1 MKDLMREML
10 ENRGKLLDGDMTVV
24 EWFDPVKPD
33 HLAAYRTLRET
44 GQWPMGFLSEDL
56 DFPEGWAQSLS
67 EKIVETLGSKK
78 INEQEPDE
86 EPDREEEE
94 APLIAQ
100 EEKPTSEV
108 DLEKMYLGRV
118 DDTHFYI
125 VSDKNEAGVTE
136 DLQVVDQEGS
146 VILSAKEAGLDMGD
160 VSKFILGAIQDEAL
174 KGAQLERSVVMQYLV
189 PRIEQELE
197 EPEDEM
203 EPEMGGGG
211 ETPPGEE
218 EEEEEQRIPRESRQ
232 NESKENLGMLIE
244 DAKGNKFSVE
254 LIDEGAPDE
263 TVLAINGREFRFH
276 PSMVKVFADNGRL
289 TDESLQELALQTIQ
303 HMDDYDYAELIGQ
316 GVQEGTALGGAHIQ
330 DGSWQDSEGNK
341 IRVIDSSSDELTVK
355 DVESGRIYKMHLSEL
370 QDRFEH
376 MAEARTARG
385 RRDGTGPYKGSL
397 RRKKTSV
404 GRRKAAGQP
413 CPKLGEAYGGAYYDL
428 ITNRAGKIG
437 VMNMATGKLVSKWFD
452 DEKQALDAL
461 VDIAAGV
468 LSTTPKDSNNESKVN
483 EQEVV
488 KQHGKR
494 YLPYTL
500 YFPEKKNEV
509 LRNLRDQGIR
519 AVVYG
524 KDPEN
529 VILVPEKD
537 AEAAKQYFGESKMK
551 KEGKVPQDSDS
562 EDKKIKDLME
572 DDIPGGLADEKPEL
586 TVRPQEVEMGVEV
599 EMEHTDNPRMAVEIA
614 LDHLAEDPEYYT
626 KLKKMEGGA
635 ACPEGPVED
644 YDEGCGMKHAR
655 ESKKHRR
662 KVSEKNIRVG
672 QLKEWLQDDLVTRNE
687 ALFSKLV
694 PVQGA
699 ADTAEGE
706 LLRAVNRLAYRYFND
721 GDIFNRGY
729 GIETAGPAYVFLS
742 EKARALNIPQLQSAL
757 KQLDRTAWDEEQY
770 EQALN
775 TVTASVLDYVEG
787 QEGNYSKNTEDLFD
801 YEDKAIEMFG
811 DPDEED
817 DLDNWED
824 DEYFEEDDWG
834 GEEDEFD
841 ESKMKKEGK
850 VPQDTDSE
858 DKQIQTLYEGI
869 LELVGEIEGMSSEDA
884 DVVRKAVADGR
895 IDAEWPSYEKMIDA
909 LSSLEDI
916 VDPKTASKEPDIVRQ
931 AYLQYII
938 VPKAISMAESMDE
951 ETDLQGAENHFA
963 KLLLM
968 QLRKQKDRGEELST
982 EEEEMFNKLHQKLGS
997 MIQNEGE
1004 DSNLVGSTKSI
1015 FKVKYLIDGD
1025 VEKDTRVEAFDE
1037 ADAKQMLMRQKGVK
1051 KVLST
1056 EPIGERKVKEE
1067 YNEEMDT
1074 SSDQGVTPDNYNEA
1088 STSPAPQAF
1097 PGDEAQWGDIL
1108 GWMGAAD
1115 EEGLISKLSDQLE
1128 EMRGVSTGHVS
1139 LDDFLDELY
1148 QDYQQAIGEGSF
1160 TSDEPVGEELKTY
1173 LAKAM
1178 VDAGVVEESI
1188 EDRKALR
1195 MAESLLGLPVASE
1208 TIEEAVVGDTVQI
1221 VKRDNFEMVV
1231 EEAVIKQI
1239 HETKG
1244 VEITGSTIPD
1254 KQEWFSPKYYRV
1266 IKL

>member
-1 MKDLMREML
+1 M
-10 ENRGKLLDGDMTVV
+10 
-24 EWFDPVKPD
+24 
-33 HLAAYRTLRET
+33 
-44 GQWPMGFLSEDL
+44 
-56 DFPEGWAQSLS
+56 
-67 EKIVETLGSKK
+67 
-78 INEQEPDE
+78 
-86 EPDREEEE
+86 
-94 APLIAQ
+94 
-100 EEKPTSEV
+100 
-108 DLEKMYLGRV
+108 
-118 DDTHFYI
+118 
-125 VSDKNEAGVTE
+125 
-136 DLQVVDQEGS
+136 
-146 VILSAKEAGLDMGD
+146 
-160 VSKFILGAIQDEAL
+160 
-174 KGAQLERSVVMQYLV
+174 
-189 PRIEQELE
+189 
-197 EPEDEM
+197 
-203 EPEMGGGG
+203 
-211 ETPPGEE
+211 
-218 EEEEEQRIPRESRQ
+218 
-232 NESKENLGMLIE
+232 
-244 DAKGNKFSVE
+244 
-254 LIDEGAPDE
+254 
-263 TVLAINGREFRFH
+263 
-276 PSMVKVFADNGRL
+276 
-289 TDESLQELALQTIQ
+289 
-303 HMDDYDYAELIGQ
+303 
-316 GVQEGTALGGAHIQ
+316 
-330 DGSWQDSEGNK
+330 
-341 IRVIDSSSDELTVK
+341 
-355 DVESGRIYKMHLSEL
+355 
-370 QDRFEH
+370 
-376 MAEARTARG
+376 
-385 RRDGTGPYKGSL
+385 
-397 RRKKTSV
+397 
-404 GRRKAAGQP
+404 
-413 CPKLGEAYGGAYYDL
+413 
-428 ITNRAGKIG
+428 
-437 VMNMATGKLVSKWFD
+437 SKWFD

-468 LSTTPKDSNNESKVN
+468 LSTTPEDSNNESKVN
-483 EQEVV
+483 EQEAV

-551 KEGKVPQDSDS
+551 KEGKVPQDTDS
-562 EDKKIKDLME
+562 EDKQISETFTPWKVHFRDPKTGKIHQMSVGRKKKQSFKTEQGVRRFWNKFYSQYGEIVKIEKMPPVYGRKEPDEALISAVRNTFGSEPFTSHELLVQVSDEDYEKARDVYAQSGVSAGGDIWDKRWLDKRLMRLAKMGHLQMEEGPRGPVFRVASSTTEGKVPQDTDSEDKQLKDLME

-635 ACPEGPVED
+635 CPEGPVED
-644 YDEGCGMKHAR
+644 YDERCGMKHAR
-655 ESKKHRR
+655 ESKKRRR

-801 YEDKAIEMFG
+801 YKDKAIEMFG

-817 DLDNWED
+817 EDDLDNWED
-824 DEYFEEDDWG
+824 DPYSEEPEWG
-834 GEEDEFD
+834 DEEDEFD

-869 LELVGEIEGMSSEDA
+869 LELVDEIEGMSSEEA

-916 VDPKTASKEPDIVRQ
+916 VDPKTAGKEPDIVRQ

-982 EEEEMFNKLHQKLGS
+982 EEEEMFNKLHQNLGS

-1056 EPIGERKVKEE
+1056 ELIGERKVKEE

-1074 SSDQGVTPDNYNEA
+1074 SSDQGVTPDNCNEA
-1088 STSPAPQAF
+1088 FTSPAPQAF

-1115 EEGLISKLSDQLE
+1115 EEGLISKLSEQLE
-1128 EMRGVSTGHVS
+1128 EMRGVSTGHVF

-1148 QDYQQAIGEGSF
+1148 EDYQQAIGEGSF

-1173 LAKAM
+1173 LARAM
-1178 VDAGVVEESI
+1178 IDAGVVEESI

-1254 KQEWFSPKYYRV
+1254 KQEWFSPKYYQV

>member
-10 ENRGKLLDGDMTVV
+10 ENRGELLDGDMTVV

-44 GQWPMGFLSEDL
+44 GQWPMGFLPEDL

-86 EPDREEEE
+86 EPRPDVDEEPDGEEEE

-108 DLEKMYLGRV
+108 DLEKMYLGRA

-125 VSDKNEAGVTE
+125 VSNKNEAGVTE

-203 EPEMGGGG
+203 GSEMGGGG

-316 GVQEGTALGGAHIQ
+316 GVQEGTAYGGAH
-330 DGSWQDSEGNK
+330 
-341 IRVIDSSSDELTVK
+341 
-355 DVESGRIYKMHLSEL
+355 
-370 QDRFEH
+370 
-376 MAEARTARG
+376 
-385 RRDGTGPYKGSL
+385 
-397 RRKKTSV
+397 
-404 GRRKAAGQP
+404 
-413 CPKLGEAYGGAYYDL
+413 YDL
-428 ITNRAGKIG
+428 ITNRIGKTG

-468 LSTTPKDSNNESKVN
+468 LSTTPEDSNNESKVN

-635 ACPEGPVED
+635 CPEGPVED
-644 YDEGCGMKHAR
+644 YDERCGMKHAR
-655 ESKKHRR
+655 ESKKRRR

-672 QLKEWLQDDLVTRNE
+672 QLKEWLQDDLEKRNE

-694 PVQGA
+694 PDLGP

-706 LLRAVNRLAYRYFND
+706 LLRAVNRLADRYFND

-757 KQLDRTAWDEEQY
+757 KQLGRTAWDEEQY

-801 YEDKAIEMFG
+801 YEDKAIEMFS
-811 DPDEED
+811 DPDEEDED

-824 DEYFEEDDWG
+824 DPYSEEPEWG
-834 GEEDEFD
+834 DEEDEFD

-869 LELVGEIEGMSSEDA
+869 LELVGKIEGMSSEEA

-916 VDPKTASKEPDIVRQ
+916 VDPKTAGKEPDIVRQ

-1056 EPIGERKVKEE
+1056 ELIGERKVKEE

-1088 STSPAPQAF
+1088 STTPAPQAF

-1115 EEGLISKLSDQLE
+1115 EEGLISKLSEQLE
-1128 EMRGVSTGHVS
+1128 EMRGVSTGHVF

-1148 QDYQQAIGEGSF
+1148 EDYQQAIGEGSF

-1173 LAKAM
+1173 LARAM
-1178 VDAGVVEESI
+1178 IDAGVVEESI

-1254 KQEWFSPKYYRV
+1254 KQEWFSPKYYQV